1 MVGVNALRATSRIGD
16 RTMTGAYT
24 RLGFGSWGVLAE
36 HDFTKRHLTPALG
49 GVEFGQQASYLQ
61 AFRYVKEWLLTS
73 AIVER
78 LSVERPYAEHL
89 WALKGEVSARISS
102 NWTVGLRAG
111 AQRDFRTGRFSPVA
125 SLQLAMKT
133 VR

>member
-1 MVGVNALRATSRIGD
+1 
-16 RTMTGAYT
+16 MTGVYT

-36 HDFTKRHLTPALG
+36 HDITGRHLA
-49 GVEFGQQASYLQ
+49 VKDVRFSQQATYMQ
-61 AFRYVKEWLLTS
+61 GFRYFREWLITS

-78 LSVERPYAEHL
+78 LSVAKPYAENL
-89 WALKGEVSARISS
+89 WAFKGEVSTRLSA

-111 AQRDFRTGRFSPVA
+111 VQRDFRTGTISPVVT
-125 SLQLAMKT
+125 LQVAAKT